1 MKKTFRSNSNIVQ
14 KLKNFWFAL
23 QLLIVS
29 VSLPAIYFVQMS
41 RGNGNDTQQDKVTN
55 NSVKQ
60 NQTAGEQNVIKLTR
74 LS

>member
-1 MKKTFRSNSNIVQ
+1 MKKSFRLNSNLIQ
-14 KLKNFWFAL
+14 KLKNFCFAL

-29 VSLPAIYFVQMS
+29 VSLPTIYFVQMS
-41 RGNGNDTQQDKVTN
+41 RGNGNDTNQDKVTN

-60 NQTAGEQNVIKLTR
+60 NQTAGEQNVIKITR